1 MTTIRSKLLDL
12 VKQTDRS
19 ELSLGE
25 RVKLRIAL
33 RFAPRKLVDEIAA
46 QAMAEGFL
54 PAGCD
59 INEAAD
65 GTFGAQGLVTDG
77 LSRQVVLVLGLAA
90 AVGYWPYRKAKVRR
104 LWAGHCKAVAEEQ
117 KRRAA
122 RGAPS
127 SGERQS
133 GAG

>member
-1 MTTIRSKLLDL
+1 MQGAEHTEPVVTAEGWLQLLSHLSDE
-12 VKQTDRS
+12 
-19 ELSLGE
+19 ELT
-25 RVKLRIAL
+25 RYA
-33 RFAPRKLVDEIAA
+33 EIAHD
-46 QAMAEGFL
+46 QRRLEWRNGW
-54 PAGCD
+54 
-59 INEAAD
+59 
-65 GTFGAQGLVTDG
+65 AQGLCVVIAIGLGAWAIARMVTDG

-133 GAG
+133 RAG